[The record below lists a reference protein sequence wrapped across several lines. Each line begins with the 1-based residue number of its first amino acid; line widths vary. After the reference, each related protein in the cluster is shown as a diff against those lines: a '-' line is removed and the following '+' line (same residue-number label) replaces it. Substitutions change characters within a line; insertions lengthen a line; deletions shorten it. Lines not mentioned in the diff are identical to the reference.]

1 MIFLELL
8 SLLVLY
14 CLYLFSVVVLRLQK
28 RYRISL
34 RGIDIWI

>member
-14 CLYLFSVVVLRLQK
+14 CLYLFSVVRLRLKK
-28 RYRISL
+28 RYHISL
-34 RGIDIWI
+34 RGINIWI